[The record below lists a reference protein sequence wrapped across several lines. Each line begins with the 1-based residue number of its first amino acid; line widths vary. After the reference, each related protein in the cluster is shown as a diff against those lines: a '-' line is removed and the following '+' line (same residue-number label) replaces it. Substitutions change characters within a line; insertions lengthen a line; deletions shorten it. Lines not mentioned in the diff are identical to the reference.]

1 MPLHFSSK
9 DFEILDL
16 DPPNNLTS
24 HYGACH
30 FGYNLALSA
39 LKVWFCSQIKV
50 NELIWQKS
58 GLKVS
63 NEKLKGQTFSLGLRP
78 RPRPS
83 PCSKHHLFAI
93 ITNIYLAFLKKLCF
107 FLIFAATTPPTADGP
122 LPKTILHL
130 GYIIWTYHINFE
142 QNQFKDITTNIKS
155 AIFCLNPPLGRCRGS
170 AVAAF
175 VTLLIHI

>member
-1 MPLHFSSK
+1 MTNRHFVAKICHFVVGEGLVPCHFSSK

-58 GLKVS
+58 ALKVS
-63 NEKLKGQTFSLGLRP
+63 NEKLKGQNFSLGLRP

-83 PCSKHHLFAI
+83 PCSKHPLFAI

-107 FLIFAATTPPTADGP
+107 FKFSPQPRRQRRTDRCQKL
-122 LPKTILHL
+122 
-130 GYIIWTYHINFE
+130 
-142 QNQFKDITTNIKS
+142 
-155 AIFCLNPPLGRCRGS
+155 FC
-170 AVAAF
+170 
-175 VTLLIHI
+175 I